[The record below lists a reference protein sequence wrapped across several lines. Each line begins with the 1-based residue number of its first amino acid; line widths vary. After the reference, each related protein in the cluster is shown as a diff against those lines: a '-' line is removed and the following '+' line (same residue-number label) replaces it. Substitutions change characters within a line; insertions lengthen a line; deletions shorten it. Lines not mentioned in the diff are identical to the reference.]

1 LRFGVFE
8 LNLASGEL
16 TRAGRPVDIQEQP
29 LRIIAVLAQ
38 RTGELVSREEM
49 RQKVWP
55 DDTFV
60 DFESGLRTALKKAR
74 QALGDDAANP
84 RFIETVPRQGFRFI
98 APVSYVMPSQA
109 AAAEDAPS
117 LQVVPRPEPEPA
129 PLLEPASLPLPA
141 KPSPAR
147 LRRGPI
153 LAAAALLAL
162 AIWVAVWLRTRPH
175 PPVLDHPRLFA
186 AARGN
191 QYRPAFSPNGEFLAF
206 DWKGPQDAHTGIYV
220 QRLTAA
226 APIRLSGEATEDLC
240 PVWSRDGSQ
249 IAFLRNSDPGTLSIF
264 TIPLVGAG
272 ERRWADFRRGASLS
286 FDWSGDGKWFA
297 VAEPDAAGHP
307 PAITLISLN
316 TGERRVI
323 TSPPDK
329 WRGDSLPVFSPDS
342 AHIAFRRTTPA
353 SGHEDLYQIP
363 LTGGQ
368 PERLTFDDRTISALV
383 FTPDGGLLFSSKR
396 ETTTRS
402 LWWISSHG
410 RSLTHV
416 TAATF
421 ESTMPAVS
429 RDGAHF
435 AFSKLLHDVN
445 IWQTAADGSGDA
457 QPLIDSDLPDFGP
470 ELSPDGRRIVFQS
483 DRTGTSEIWVSDANG
498 AAPASLTAG
507 HGDELGNPR
516 WSPDGRLIAFEWHP
530 SSKGGI
536 YVMAA
541 DGGGLK
547 LLAPD
552 ADRNGQPTWSHDGR
566 FLYFTAH
573 RASQPQI
580 WKAPITGGP
589 AIPEGNLSGSVPV
602 ESPDGRYL
610 YVFRDGD
617 LWRVPLENGMPSG
630 PESQVLA
637 GLSAGDWGNWV
648 PSDRGIYY
656 VRRRDQGAAIEYID
670 LASRAV
676 RTAHI
681 MSRPPLYGGRG
692 LALSPDGKTLLFCQ
706 IDVDGSN
713 IFVQ

>member
-16 TRAGRPVDIQEQP
+16 TRAGRPVDVQEQP

-38 RTGELVSREEM
+38 RAGELVSREEM

-74 QALGDDAANP
+74 QALGDDATNP

-98 APVSYVMPSQA
+98 APVTYVMPPQEPVA
-109 AAAEDAPS
+109 DDAPS
-117 LQVVPRPEPEPA
+117 LQVVPRPEPEPLTI
-129 PLLEPASLPLPA
+129 PITV
-141 KPSPAR
+141 SPAR
-147 LRRGPI
+147 LRRRPV

-162 AIWVAVWLRTRPH
+162 ALGDAVWWRTRPQ

-191 QYRPAFSPNGEFLAF
+191 QNRPAFSPDGEFLAF
-206 DWKGPQDAHTGIYV
+206 DWRGPQDAHTGIYV

-226 APIRLSGEATEDLC
+226 APIRLSGEATEDIR

-249 IAFLRNSDPGTLSIF
+249 VAFLRNSDPDTLSIF

-272 ERRWADFRRGASLS
+272 ERRWADFRRGASPW

-307 PAITLISLN
+307 PAIALISLN
-316 TGERRVI
+316 TGERRAI
-323 TSPPDK
+323 TSPPSE

-342 AHIAFRRTTPA
+342 TYIAFRRTAPA
-353 SGHEDLYQIP
+353 SGHEDIYRIP
-363 LTGGQ
+363 VAGGQ
-368 PERLTFDDRTISALV
+368 PERLTFDDRTISAFA

-402 LWWISSHG
+402 LWWISPHG

-416 TAATF
+416 TAATM
-421 ESTMPAVS
+421 EATMPAVS
-429 RDGAHF
+429 RDGKHV
-435 AFSKLLHDVN
+435 AFSKVLHDVN
-445 IWQTAADGSGDA
+445 IWRTAADGSGA
-457 QPLIDSDLPDFGP
+457 AEPLIDSDLPDFSP
-470 ELSPDGRRIVFQS
+470 QLSPDGRRIVFQS
-483 DRTGTSEIWVSDANG
+483 DRTGTTEIWVSDANG
-498 AAPASLTAG
+498 AAPASLTTG
-507 HGDELGNPR
+507 HGDELGNPG
-516 WSPDGRLIAFEWHP
+516 WSPDGRSIAFEWHP

-552 ADRNGQPTWSHDGR
+552 AERNRVPAWSHDGR
-566 FLYFTAH
+566 FVYFAAT
-573 RASQPQI
+573 RAGQSQI
-580 WKAPITGGP
+580 WKAPATGGP
-589 AIPEGNLSGSVPV
+589 AIPEGNLPGSVPV

-610 YVFRDGD
+610 YVFRAGD

-648 PSDRGIYY
+648 PSDQGIYY
-656 VRRRDQGAAIEYID
+656 VHRREQGTAIEYLDI
-670 LASRAV
+670 ASRAV
-676 RTAHI
+676 RTVHT
-681 MSRPPLYGGRG
+681 MLRPPLFGGRG
-692 LALSPDGKTLLFCQ
+692 LALSPDGKVLLFCQ
-706 IDVDGSN
+706 IDLDGSN